1 MPSVSL
7 VWGADALSLEA
18 YERWS
23 VAKLGCSFVPPFFPH
38 ACCTTFCW
46 TQGRD
51 GVRGQGSEVRQ
62 CLSFRALS
70 SCQMPQGPPVRACA
84 LDDAASGEAEAEV
97 RKIPLMLLSV
107 SQSGTEPGLAS
118 INSSTS
124 GDIAI
129 RQLLLLVPKAA
140 EKATG

>member
-1 MPSVSL
+1 
-7 VWGADALSLEA
+7 
-18 YERWS
+18 
-23 VAKLGCSFVPPFFPH
+23 
-38 ACCTTFCW
+38 
-46 TQGRD
+46 
-51 GVRGQGSEVRQ
+51 
-62 CLSFRALS
+62 
-70 SCQMPQGPPVRACA
+70 MPQGPPVRACA
-84 LDDAASGEAEAEV
+84 LDDAASREAEAEV

-107 SQSGTEPGLAS
+107 SQPGTEPGLAS